1 MKWEKKWKN
10 EKKLH
15 ECFSIMKHS
24 NALSFGMK
32 MVLEEMEHTHLLV
45 LATDISEKYARQLQQ
60 QAREKTFL

>member
-1 MKWEKKWKN
+1 MN
-10 EKKLH
+10 V
-15 ECFSIMKHS
+15 FQIMKHS